1 MKSLFRVAAAAE
13 VGWEE
18 MLCGISIP
26 LRPHCLRL
34 LTLKLLRESACVCEL
49 VSV

>member
-26 LRPHCLRL
+26 LRL